1 MNKKKGFNK
10 NNTNFNSFLKDYEQ
24 NPNTKKEQASK
35 ETIIDSSTT
44 MNIANNV
51 TTSNDIIDI
60 DDYPDI
66 ATWNKE
72 ITRNKD
78 VSTNI
83 DDKYGITKINPKIPT
98 ITTIGLERKRDRD
111 DVNEK
116 DRLIDPANQEEIDAA
131 YHNRYKLTD
140 QTSFFHNRRKLKK
153 SKKSK

>member
-1 MNKKKGFNK
+1 MNKRKGFNK
-10 NNTNFNSFLKDYEQ
+10 NKTNFNSFLKDYEQ
-24 NPNTKKEQASK
+24 NPNSKKEQTTK
-35 ETIIDSSTT
+35 EDIIGSSTLN
-44 MNIANNV
+44 MANNV
-51 TTSNDIIDI
+51 KTSNDIIDI
-60 DDYPDI
+60 DDSPDI

-72 ITRNKD
+72 VTRNKV
-78 VSTNI
+78 VSNNTDN
-83 DDKYGITKINPKIPT
+83 KYRITKINPKIPT

-153 SKKSK
+153 SKRSK